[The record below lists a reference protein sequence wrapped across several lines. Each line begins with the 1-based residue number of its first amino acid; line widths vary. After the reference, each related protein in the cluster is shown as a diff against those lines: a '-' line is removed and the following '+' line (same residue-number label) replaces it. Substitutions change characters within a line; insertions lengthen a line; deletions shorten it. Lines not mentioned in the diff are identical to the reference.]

1 MESFLDQL
9 ELSGTARI
17 LAHGGGIII
26 LTILAAIIMRMLLY
40 VVGTR
45 ITKHTKSDLDDQL
58 LLATRK
64 YIYYLTFLV
73 GFVVLGNY
81 CERVMTTEVEE
92 GAFKILDGIS
102 YSLGV
107 LIVAALLVR
116 ILTITFRHYA
126 TTSSRHGGAALEE
139 FVPLVHRVTS
149 IVLYIVA
156 AVTILEHFGVDV
168 KALIAVLGVGSLAI
182 ALAAQ
187 DTLANMIG
195 GFVLMV
201 DRPIRV
207 GDWIRLTDG
216 TATTVHEIGLRSTKL
231 KTLDNTLIIV
241 PNAEMVKSSIH
252 NLSYP
257 ELDTGIKVE
266 VSIAYD
272 SDITKVRS
280 ILLEEATNHPRVM
293 KDPPPAFRFS
303 DFGESALRVRVL
315 CQIAHF
321 TDRFIVESDLRSAI
335 LERFKAEGIEMPY
348 PQLVIHQPQI
358 PNQAKK

>member
-9 ELSGTARI
+9 QLSGTTRV
-17 LAHGGGIII
+17 LAHGGGIIL
-26 LTILAAIIMRMLLY
+26 LTILAAIAMRLLLY
-40 VVGTR
+40 VVGTQ
-45 ITKHTKSDLDDQL
+45 ITRHTKSDLDDQL

-73 GFVVLGNY
+73 GFIVLGNY
-81 CERVMTTEVEE
+81 CERQMVDDFGE
-92 GAFKILDGIS
+92 GVFKILDGIS
-102 YSLGV
+102 YSVGV

-126 TTSSRHGGAALEE
+126 TTSERHGNTTLEE

-156 AVTILEHFGVDV
+156 GVTILEHFGIDV
-168 KALIAVLGVGSLAI
+168 KALIAVLGVGSLAV

-207 GDWIRLTDG
+207 GDLVRMHDG
-216 TATTVHEIGLRSTKL
+216 TITTVSEIGLRSTRL
-231 KTLDNTLIIV
+231 KTMDNTLIIV

-257 ELDTGIKVE
+257 NQDTGMKIELSVP
-266 VSIAYD
+266 YD
-272 SDITKVRS
+272 SDISKVRKM
-280 ILLEEATNHPRVM
+280 LLEEAGKHPLVL
-293 KDPPPAFRFS
+293 KDPAPVFRFS
-303 DFGESALRVRVL
+303 EFGESALRVRVF
-315 CQIAHF
+315 CQTAQF
-321 TDRFIVESDLRSAI
+321 TDRYVVESDLRSAI
-335 LERFKAEGIEMPY
+335 LERFRAEGIEMPY
-348 PQLVIHQPQI
+348 PQLVIHQLQPPEQT
-358 PNQAKK
+358 KK